1 MSSESGKTI
10 VTALIRPH
18 MKEHVVRALH
28 DLPEFPGFFFLDARG
43 QGRGRGTGGSY
54 AASESDFTYHHFLQL
69 QIACRP
75 DQVGAICDLI
85 AVVAWTGRKGDG
97 VIFTTDA
104 TSFVRIREGPVP
116 RSGVR
121 LRPSP
126 SAGLFPRPCSRFS
139 SCRRFTCCSGMRS
152 GMALST
158 FLSPQPKEEHSEVP
172 TLGRSRALVWHAV
185 ALTITRD

>member
-1 MSSESGKTI
+1 MSSESGMTI

-43 QGRGRGTGGSY
+43 QGRGRGTSGSY

-75 DQVGAICDLI
+75 DQVSAIRDLI
-85 AVVAWTGRKGDG
+85 AVAACTGRKGDG

-104 TSFVRIREGPVP
+104 TSFVRIRERARPN
-116 RSGVR
+116 SG
-121 LRPSP
+121 
-126 SAGLFPRPCSRFS
+126 A
-139 SCRRFTCCSGMRS
+139 T
-152 GMALST
+152 T
-158 FLSPQPKEEHSEVP
+158 
-172 TLGRSRALVWHAV
+172 
-185 ALTITRD
+185 